1 MIDPWTGQNRD
12 RGLNALD
19 GTLENVL
26 ERVTEG
32 RLATFEVIKTAWKEI
47 VSDTWRER
55 SRPVRLE
62 KGVLTVEVSD
72 GSAASR
78 LRLEQGKIKA
88 ALDEHLGRGEVA
100 QIKLK
105 VGRRQDWPNHSPNG

>member
-1 MIDPWTGQNRD
+1 MKNPWTGKDPD
-12 RGLNALD
+12 RGLNEL
-19 GTLENVL
+19 GTTLESVL

-32 RLATFEVIKTAWKEI
+32 RLATFEVIKGVWPEI
-47 VSDTWRER
+47 VSDAWKER

-72 GSAASR
+72 GGAASR
-78 LRLEQGKIKA
+78 LRLEQAKIRE

-100 QIKLK
+100 QIRFR
-105 VGRRQDWPNHSPNG
+105 VSRSRDWSAST

>member
-1 MIDPWTGQNRD
+1 MINPWTGKNRD
-12 RGLNALD
+12 RGLNPVD
-19 GTLENVL
+19 GTLESVL

-32 RLATFEVIKTAWKEI
+32 RLATFEVIKNAWADI

-62 KGVLTVEVSD
+62 NGVLTVEVSD

-78 LRLEQGKIKA
+78 LRLEQAKIIT
-88 ALDEHLGRGEVA
+88 ALDERLGRGEVA
-100 QIKLK
+100 RIKLK
-105 VGRRQDWPNHSPNG
+105 VARGRAWSAGA

>member
-1 MIDPWTGQNRD
+1 MIDPWTGKNRD
-12 RGLNALD
+12 RGLNPLD
-19 GTLENVL
+19 GTLESVL

-32 RLATFEVIKTAWKEI
+32 RLATFEVVKAAWND
-47 VSDTWRER
+47 VVTDSWRER

-62 KGVLTVEVSD
+62 NGVLTVEVSD

-78 LRLEQGKIKA
+78 LRLEQSKIKA

-105 VGRRQDWPNHSPNG
+105 VGRRRDWSNSP

>member
-1 MIDPWTGQNRD
+1 MINPWTGKNRD

-19 GTLENVL
+19 GTLESVL

-32 RLATFEVIKTAWKEI
+32 KLATFEVIKSVWNEI
-47 VSDTWRER
+47 VSDSWRER

-62 KGVLTVEVSD
+62 KGVLTIEVSD

-78 LRLEQGKIKA
+78 LRLEQGNIRA
-88 ALDEHLGRGEVA
+88 ALDERLGRGEVA

-105 VGRRQDWPNHSPNG
+105 VGRSKDWSSHR